1 MSGESHPAQRAKDMA
16 GAGTDSA
23 DRPSVFD
30 IFLDPKIMA
39 DPYPLYRGVLARCP
53 VQSDEGLPVVLT
65 RYSDVA
71 AALANSRL
79 STDDRHDAMQQAMAA
94 SGTMPPALVSM
105 LDRRSFLHRDP
116 PAHDRLRAIT
126 GRALTRARI
135 VRAVGAGWLACNGL
149 IEAAADRGVLDVVAD
164 FGYPLPVV
172 VISDLL
178 GLPLDGSADVPWWR
192 SQMSADFEAPAVA
205 GEECAGYSNSVQEQM
220 IACFEDL
227 IGARRGRPGDDVV
240 SDLLLAQE
248 RGELSGEE
256 VNDTCRLLV
265 VAAHETMTCL
275 IANGMLAFLRNR
287 EQLALLH
294 DDPGLAGQAVE
305 EVLRYDAPIQFTR
318 RVAIE
323 DTTVNDI
330 PVGGG
335 RMVLAWIGA
344 ANRDPARFAEPDRFD
359 IRRADTGHLG
369 FGAGIHACLGA
380 ALARP
385 LAQVTLGTLCA
396 RLVDP
401 ELTADPPSYL
411 PSAVHA
417 IESLPVSF
425 RDLRPAHIPSEDH
438 IQSEEEIEP

>member
-16 GAGTDSA
+16 GASA
-23 DRPSVFD
+23 GSTDRPSAFD

-39 DPYPLYRGVLARCP
+39 DPYPLYRRVLGRCP
-53 VQSDEGLPVVLT
+53 VQADEGLPVVLT

-71 AALANSRL
+71 AALENSRL
-79 STDDRHDAMQQAMAA
+79 STDDRHDAMQKAMAA
-94 SGTMPPALVSM
+94 SGTMPQALVSM

-116 PAHDRLRAIT
+116 PAHERLRTIT
-126 GRALTRARI
+126 GRALTKARI
-135 VRAVGAGWLACNGL
+135 ARAVGAGRRACDSL
-149 IEAAADRGVLDVVAD
+149 IEAADQGVLDVVAG

-172 VISDLL
+172 VISNLL
-178 GLPLDGSADVPWWR
+178 GLPLDSGADVPWWR

-205 GEECAGYSNSVQEQM
+205 GEDCAGYSNRVQEQM

-227 IGARRGRPGDDVV
+227 IQERRGRPGDDVI

-256 VNDTCRLLV
+256 VNDTCRLLA
-265 VAAHETMTCL
+265 VAAHETTTCL
-275 IANGMLAFLRNR
+275 IANGMLAFLRNGD
-287 EQLALLH
+287 QLSQLR
-294 DDPGLAGQAVE
+294 DDPGLAAPAVE

-323 DTTVNDI
+323 DTTVNDT
-330 PVGGG
+330 PVVGG

-344 ANRDPARFAEPDRFD
+344 ANRDPARFKEPDRFD

-385 LAQVTLGTLCA
+385 LTRVALGTLCA

-417 IESLPVSF
+417 IESLPVRF
-425 RDLRPAHIPSEDH
+425 RSLRPAHIA
-438 IQSEEEIEP
+438 SEEGIEP

>member
-1 MSGESHPAQRAKDMA
+1 MSGETHPAQRAKDIA
-16 GAGTDSA
+16 GDGADCA

-39 DPYPLYRGVLARCP
+39 DPYPLYRRVLARSP
-53 VQSDEGLPVVLT
+53 VQADEGLPVVLT

-94 SGTMPPALVSM
+94 SGTMPQVLVSM

-116 PAHDRLRAIT
+116 PAHDRLRTIT
-126 GRALTRARI
+126 GRALTSARI
-135 VRAVGAGWLACNGL
+135 ARAVGAGRRACNALLEG
-149 IEAAADRGVLDVVAD
+149 AADQGALNVVAD
-164 FGYPLPVV
+164 FGYPLPAV

-178 GLPLDGSADVPWWR
+178 GLPLDSGADVPWWR

-205 GEECAGYSNSVQEQM
+205 GDDCAGYSNSVQEQM
-220 IACFEDL
+220 IARFEHL
-227 IGARRGRPGDDVV
+227 IEARRGRPGDDVV

-256 VNDTCRLLV
+256 VNDTCRLLA

-275 IANGMLAFLRNR
+275 IANGVLAFLRNR
-287 EQLALLH
+287 EQLALLR
-294 DDPGLAGQAVE
+294 DEPGLAGSAVE
-305 EVLRYDAPIQFTR
+305 EVLRYDPPIQFTR

-323 DTTVNDI
+323 DTTVNDT
-330 PVGGG
+330 PVSGG

-344 ANRDPARFAEPDRFD
+344 ANRDPARFTEPDQFD
-359 IRRADTGHLG
+359 IRRADAGHLG
-369 FGAGIHACLGA
+369 LGTGIHACLGA

-385 LAQVTLGTLCA
+385 LGQAALGALCT

-401 ELTADPPSYL
+401 ELTADPPGYL

-417 IESLPVSF
+417 IESLPVRF
-425 RDLRPAHIPSEDH
+425 RGLRPASIP
-438 IQSEEEIEP
+438 SEEEIEP

>member
-1 MSGESHPAQRAKDMA
+1 MSEGSHPAQRAKDMA
-16 GAGTDSA
+16 GAGADSA
-23 DRPSVFD
+23 ERPSVFD

-39 DPYPLYRGVLARCP
+39 DPYPLYQRVLARCP
-53 VQSDEGLPVVLT
+53 VQADEGLPVVLT
-65 RYSDVA
+65 SYSDVM

-79 STDDRHDAMQQAMAA
+79 STDDRHDAIQQAMTA
-94 SGTMPPALVSM
+94 SGTMPQALVSM
-105 LDRRSFLHRDP
+105 LDRRSFLHRDS
-116 PAHDRLRAIT
+116 PAHDRLRTIT
-126 GRALTRARI
+126 GQAFTGARI
-135 VRAVGAGWLACNGL
+135 ARAVGTGRRACDGL

-164 FGYPLPVV
+164 FGYPLPIV

-178 GLPLDGSADVPWWR
+178 GLPLDSGADVPWWR

-205 GEECAGYSNSVQEQM
+205 GEDCAGYSNRVQEQM
-220 IACFEDL
+220 IARFDDL
-227 IGARRGRPGDDVV
+227 IQARRGRPGDDVV

-275 IANGMLAFLRNR
+275 IANGMLAFIRNR
-287 EQLALLH
+287 EQLALLR

-318 RVAIE
+318 RVAMQ
-323 DTTVNDI
+323 DTAVNDV

-344 ANRDPARFAEPDRFD
+344 ANRDPARFMEPDRFD
-359 IRRADTGHLG
+359 IRRADTRHLG
-369 FGAGIHACLGA
+369 FGAGIHACLGEV
-380 ALARP
+380 LARP
-385 LAQVTLGTLCA
+385 LGQVALGTLCA
-396 RLVDP
+396 RVVDP
-401 ELTADPPSYL
+401 ELTTDPPSYL

-417 IESLPVSF
+417 IESLPVRF
-425 RDLRPAHIPSEDH
+425 RDLRPAHIPSD
-438 IQSEEEIEP
+438 EETQP